1 MAKGDV
7 NGDGR
12 EDFYIGGAKDQ
23 PGALFIQTGNGSF
36 KRTNEKLFE
45 KDKESEDTGSTFFDA
60 DSDGD
65 LDLYV
70 CSGGSEFSNVS
81 TALIDRLYINDG
93 TGQFYKITASASDV
107 KV

>member
-1 MAKGDV
+1 MKIFTLAVRKISL
-7 NGDGR
+7 
-12 EDFYIGGAKDQ
+12 EHC
-23 PGALFIQTGNGSF
+23 LFKLATDSF

-45 KDKESEDTGSTFFDA
+45 KDKESEDTGSAFFDA

-65 LDLYV
+65 IDLYV

-93 TGQFYKITASASDV
+93 QG
-107 KV
+107 